1 MSMSDPIA
9 DMLTR
14 ARNAQ
19 KAKKATFVCPHSR
32 MKASILEVMKSE
44 GFIKGYTVKDIRK
57 GIQELVVELK
67 YFSQEPVI
75 KQIKR
80 ISKPGRRVYS
90 DVSNIPRYY
99 NGLGV
104 TILSTPKGVMSD
116 AAAREAH
123 VGGEI
128 ICSIF

>member
-19 KAKKATFVCPHSR
+19 KAKKSTFVCPHSK
-32 MKASILEVMKSE
+32 MKASILDVMQSE

-67 YFSQEPVI
+67 YFAQEPVI

-90 DVSNIPRYY
+90 AVGSIPRYY
-99 NGLGV
+99 SGLGV
-104 TILSTPKGVMSD
+104 TILSTPRGVMSD

>member
-19 KAKKATFVCPHSR
+19 KAKKATFACAYSK
-32 MKASILEVMKSE
+32 MKASILDVMKEE
-44 GFIKGYTVKDIRK
+44 GYIKGYTVKDIRK
-57 GIQELVVELK
+57 GIKEIVVELK
-67 YFSQEPVI
+67 YFAQEPVI

-90 DVSNIPRYY
+90 DVSSIPRYY
-99 NGLGV
+99 SGLGV
-104 TILSTPKGVMSD
+104 TILSTPKGIMSD